1 MSLERSSGAPIGS
14 EPVPT
19 PTANAAEGTPAAMRL
34 QILSTEHWSLLASRG
49 LAWNETFSRSGMFLT
64 TLSGAM
70 VALALVA
77 QATAFGGQFMIFA
90 LVILPVVLFVGIT
103 TLLRLGSANYHE
115 SMCVVG
121 MNRIRAAYLEL
132 APELEPYFVMGVHDD
147 ERGAAITGG
156 IEPDRSMLVYILSA
170 TPGLITTLNALLAA
184 TIGTLVGLQLGMEI
198 WPALVVGLGGLL
210 AFIAWAGW
218 YARGSMAR
226 AAQHIQPMFP
236 TPDEA
241 TPGLAAPPA

>member
-1 MSLERSSGAPIGS
+1 MPASATTEH
-14 EPVPT
+14 
-19 PTANAAEGTPAAMRL
+19 GTPAAMRL
-34 QILSTEHWSLLASRG
+34 QILSTEHWSLLASRA
-49 LAWNETFSRSGMFLT
+49 LAWNESFSRSGMFLT

-103 TLLRLGSANYHE
+103 TLLRLGAANYHE
-115 SMCVVG
+115 NMCVVG

-147 ERGAAITGG
+147 ARGVAITGG
-156 IEPDRSMLVYILSA
+156 VEPDRSIVVYILSA
-170 TPGLITTLNALLAA
+170 TPGLITTLDALLAA
-184 TIGTLVGLQLGMEI
+184 TIGTLLGLQLGLDT
-198 WPALVVGLGGLL
+198 WPALGLGAVGLL

-226 AAQHIQPMFP
+226 ATQHMQPMFP
-236 TPDEA
+236 TPD
-241 TPGLAAPPA
+241 AA